1 MTMMLALTV
10 KEVQSLGNTLT
21 FRLSGNR
28 VHTSPRQGTQRDRKG
43 KGRESAKRRNRRR
56 STRGCMP
63 EVAVM
68 MCVREGDSERQGER
82 V

>member
-10 KEVQSLGNTLT
+10 KEVQSLGNILT

-28 VHTSPRQGTQRDRKG
+28 VQTLPHLRTQRDRKG
-43 KGRESAKRRNRRR
+43 KERECERKKKEEEHE
-56 STRGCMP
+56 GCMP